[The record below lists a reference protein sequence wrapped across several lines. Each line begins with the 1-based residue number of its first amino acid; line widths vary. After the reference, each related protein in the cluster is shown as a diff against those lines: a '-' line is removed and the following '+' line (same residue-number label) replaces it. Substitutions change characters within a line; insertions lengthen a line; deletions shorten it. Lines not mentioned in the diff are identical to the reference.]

1 MMSWS
6 AWHAVFMFFFVVEI
20 DSARRVESLELGD
33 ERSLLERWDDLMQV
47 NGANAFE
54 SAAKAAEQAS
64 MPTKTLEPKVL
75 KDGKTRNSYR
85 RSGAWLVKW
94 RNEHRKAAADLGNL
108 WAHRWDGK
116 PHKKVAHNFSGA
128 EDFATKCLARFG
140 ENGEVR
146 FTWVL
151 STDRLIV
158 GIAEDVLEIGVAHL
172 NLVRSTT
179 EKVYIAGEGCF
190 NCAFYPGQFV
200 INFLSGTF
208 SIPIM
213 LSTDPIWYQRQWVP
227 LVKELWKFNGEP
239 AEVKSVDYSQGMD
252 VHSEALQ
259 RSIKRAEILR
269 DDGRRNPCAKTKK
282 AFCKPSR
289 ASLKWMKYCVCKR
302 TTEGNYVSW
311 CNKKVSCHLEKCKT
325 VPHEDLLRKD

>member
-1 MMSWS
+1 
-6 AWHAVFMFFFVVEI
+6 VEI
-20 DSARRVESLELGD
+20 HAGRIIENVGHFDKISL
-33 ERSLLERWDDLMQV
+33 SQRWNDLMQV
-47 NGANAFE
+47 SGANAFE
-54 SAAKAAEQAS
+54 SAVKAAEQAG
-64 MPTKTLEPKVL
+64 MPTKTLEPHVL

-94 RNEHRKAAADLGNL
+94 RNEQRKAAADLGNL
-108 WAHRWDGK
+108 WAHRWIGA
-116 PHKKVAHNFSGA
+116 PHKKVAHDFSGA
-128 EDFATKCLARFG
+128 EDFGTKLLARFG

-172 NLVRSTT
+172 NLVRTTT
-179 EKVYIAGEGCF
+179 EKVYVAGEGCF

-213 LSTDPIWYQRQWVP
+213 RSTDPIWYQRQWVP
-227 LVKELWKFNGEP
+227 LVKELWKFNGQT

-252 VHSEALQ
+252 VHSETLQ

-269 DDGRRNPCAKTKK
+269 DDGRRNPGARTKK
-282 AFCKPSR
+282 AFCEPSR
-289 ASLKWMKYCVCKR
+289 ESLKWMKHCVCKR
-302 TTEGNYVSW
+302 TPNTRKGLYVSW
-311 CNKKVSCHLEKCKT
+311 CNKDLPCNIEKCRT
-325 VPHEDLLRKD
+325 VPHENLLQED